1 MKYEYFIENFNI
13 AGFEYD
19 PKTSFGVFWIEP
31 DVITF
36 KDIPLEDALNN
47 VESILKKLLPD
58 VPYDVLNYDN
68 DSDRLE
74 IVSRMKIKTSL
85 KGK

>member
-1 MKYEYFIENFNI
+1 MKYEYFIKNLYI
-13 AGFEYD
+13 GTFEYD
-19 PKTSFGVFWIEP
+19 HQLSFGMFYIASESIVFRG
-31 DVITF
+31 TT
-36 KDIPLEDALNN
+36 LEDALKN
-47 VESILKKLLPD
+47 VESILKKLIPD

>member
-1 MKYEYFIENFNI
+1 MKYEYFIKNLYI
-13 AGFEYD
+13 GTFEYD
-19 PKTSFGVFWIEP
+19 HQLSFGMLNIASESIVFRG
-31 DVITF
+31 
-36 KDIPLEDALNN
+36 IPLEDALNN
-47 VESILKKLLPD
+47 IESILKKLLPD